1 MDSSKQL
8 HKGLLVISHLLN
20 LYLSALS
27 RDYNDQLFFHQPAI
41 YFKDIVNEI
50 FFGPSWNYL
59 EVSEKQS

>member
-27 RDYNDQLFFHQPAI
+27 RDYNDQLFFHQSAI

-50 FFGPSWNYL
+50 FVGPS
-59 EVSEKQS
+59 